1 MSLTTLSEQ
10 PPQRNGIFTLPAPGC
25 KVQIGY
31 AAHYSVPLDA
41 ALRLTSRNLFTSGR
55 RCRLP
60 VPSAIH
66 DLSHLRKPP
75 PGMGHPA
82 LTSSHWAKSD

>member
-31 AAHYSVPLDA
+31 AAHPSAPLHA
-41 ALRLTSRNLFTSGR
+41 AFRVTSRNLFRSGR
-55 RCRLP
+55 WCRLP
-60 VPSAIH
+60 VPRAIH
-66 DLSHLRKPP
+66 DLPHLRKPP
-75 PGMGHPA
+75 PRTGHPT
-82 LTSSHWAKSD
+82 L